1 MSDNATFTQSTLNAL
16 FKILRPVEKDTQVST
31 DRTLLDKH
39 IIDAIKNPS
48 NPDGQGTGMMREV
61 SMASLR
67 ESHKDVVTRN
77 SSIIEEILEF
87 VPEFTRD
94 REVMVPSIFAPDNM
108 TPDSV
113 NLAIDLEHNIDVSSI
128 LKYVQT
134 EIVTK
139 YELIDKA
146 IRWTGEAMY
155 ETGASP
161 VWVCP
166 ISIINTSD
174 NDSPMTT
181 VTSMESV
188 TQLFTEETHHNV
200 FTDIC
205 ANLTLQIG
213 TEDTQVATMEG
224 ANVLKIGGVNI
235 LNSSDSSSSA
245 RYFRKLPVESVIPL
259 GVAGDPQTHLGYLVA
274 LDDTNRPLQQS
285 YVERGKRDM
294 SSSFTKFFEDG
305 NNTDSKEKVM
315 ARLLNAG
322 LDKTFLKGYTVSEEA
337 AALNLA
343 FTASMRK
350 NKVRFVYVPREDM
363 AYFAF
368 KYRKDGTGMAIPEKV
383 LQVAELR
390 LMSIVGN
397 IVAGIDNSSPKK
409 VVTLNGKDVLQT
421 NPLPLINQA
430 RDIFSRG
437 ILPSGHYQPAGI
449 MAAIRRFSTEVIMPE
464 AEGLSGINVDVSSRS
479 NERPSI
485 DGDVIEILSG
495 MIRSNCELPASM
507 LSDDHPEDF
516 SRGIVSSNLILS
528 NKVHRYQVIINKC
541 LTLIISRIARSDSV
555 LIEKTRLLLNS
566 NVKPSKDDSNQD
578 TEKDVDIAVDKL
590 LGSIVATLPAPRLLT
605 TTQDINEMESV
616 VSKWRAISEGLYPE
630 SLVSSEEDR
639 AIGEVYKRLRD
650 QQTRRGII
658 NWLATAGASSSMS
671 KVHFDQEDIEDI
683 EKLIQVTKNAA
694 KAFEI
699 AENLDADKGEGSD
712 DSGGSKW

>member
-1 MSDNATFTQSTLNAL
+1 MEVRMSKSTNVTQGTLNAL
-16 FKILRPVEKDTQVST
+16 FSIFKAPTEDTQVSK
-31 DRTLLDKH
+31 DRDVLDAH
-39 IIDAIKNPS
+39 IIEAIKQPS
-48 NPDGQGTGMMREV
+48 YSENGTHGTTDV
-61 SMASLR
+61 SLSSLR
-67 ESHKDVVTRN
+67 ESHKDVATRN
-77 SSIIEEILEF
+77 RSIISEILEF
-87 VPEFTRD
+87 VPEFNRD
-94 REVMVPSIFAPDNM
+94 REVMVPSIFAPDTM

-113 NLAIDLEHNIDVSSI
+113 NLAIDLDQNIDVSSI
-128 LKYVQT
+128 LKYIQT
-134 EIVTK
+134 EIITK

-166 ISIINTSD
+166 TSVLNVAKD
-174 NDSPMTT
+174 APSPMEH

-188 TQLFTEETHHNV
+188 TSLFSTETHDKV
-200 FTDIC
+200 FTSIG
-205 ANLTLQIG
+205 ANLELQVG
-213 TEDTQVATMEG
+213 ADDAPVATLEG
-224 ANVLKIGGVNI
+224 ANILRVGGVNV
-235 LNSSDSSSSA
+235 LNSSDTSSSA

-259 GVAGDPQTHLGYLVA
+259 SIAGDAQTHLGYLVA

-305 NNTDSKEKVM
+305 DNMYSKEKVM
-315 ARLLNAG
+315 SRLLNAG

-368 KYRKDGTGMAIPEKV
+368 KYRSDGTGMAIPEKV

-479 NERPSI
+479 SERPSI
-485 DGDVIEILSG
+485 DGDVIETLSR

-516 SRGIVSSNLILS
+516 SRGVVSSNLILS
-528 NKVHRYQVIINKC
+528 NKVHGYQVIINKC
-541 LTLIISRIARSDSV
+541 LTLIISRIARSDAV
-555 LIEKTRLLLNS
+555 LIEKVKSLLNTAK
-566 NVKPSKDDSNQD
+566 NTDSNEID
-578 TEKDVDIAVDKL
+578 LDIDRL
-590 LGSIVATLPAPRLLT
+590 LGSIVATLPTPRLLT
-605 TTQDINEMESV
+605 TTQDINEMETV

-650 QQTRRGII
+650 QHTRKGII
-658 NWLATAGASSSMS
+658 EWLATAGASTSMS

-683 EKLIQVTKNAA
+683 EKLIQVTKNAS

-699 AENLDADKGEGSD
+699 AENLDADDGEGSG